1 MNYAR
6 ITLVGYSGAIF
17 NQLNFNNM
25 RTIHYKTLKGF
36 MRANDIRQFTLEDFI
51 SGKCFSKRHG
61 WMKFHLS
68 ESAANEYLRGI
79 TGVIWA
85 KVTDER
91 MYRVRHAKSMGILRR
106 LWFDGK
112 RYEYCAGQDYTGEI
126 RYIQNHI

>member
-6 ITLVGYSGAIF
+6 ITLVGCSGAIF

-36 MRANDIRQFTLEDFI
+36 MRANGIRQFTLEDFI
-51 SGKCFSKRHG
+51 SGRCFSKRHG
-61 WMKFHLS
+61 WMNFQLS
-68 ESAANEYLRGI
+68 EEAENEYVRGI

-106 LWFDGK
+106 LWFNGK
-112 RYEYCAGQDYTGEI
+112 QYEYCAGQDYTGEI
-126 RYIQNHI
+126 RFIQKHI

>member
-1 MNYAR
+1 MNDICR
-6 ITLVGYSGAIF
+6 GELCLTK
-17 NQLNFNNM
+17 LNFNNM

-36 MRANDIRQFTLEDFI
+36 MRANGIRQFTLEDFI
-51 SGKCFSKRHG
+51 SGKCFSTKHG

-91 MYRVRHAKSMGILRR
+91 ICRVRHAKSMGILRR
-106 LWFDGK
+106 LWFNGK
-112 RYEYCAGQDYTGEI
+112 HYEYCAGQDYTGEI
-126 RYIQNHI
+126 RFIQNHI

>member
-1 MNYAR
+1 
-6 ITLVGYSGAIF
+6 
-17 NQLNFNNM
+17 M

-36 MRANDIRQFTLEDFI
+36 MRANGIRQFTLEDFI
-51 SGKCFSKRHG
+51 SGQCFSSQHG
-61 WMKFHLS
+61 WFKFKLS
-68 ESAANEYLRGI
+68 EEAENEYIRGI

-106 LWFDGK
+106 LWFNGK
-112 RYEYCAGQDYTGEI
+112 RYEYCAGQDYRGEI

>member
-1 MNYAR
+1 
-6 ITLVGYSGAIF
+6 
-17 NQLNFNNM
+17 M

-36 MRANDIRQFTLEDFI
+36 MRANGIRQFTLEDFI
-51 SGKCFSKRHG
+51 SGKCFSTQHG
-61 WMKFHLS
+61 WMKFQLS
-68 ESAANEYLRGI
+68 ESAANEYIRGI

-106 LWFDGK
+106 LWFNGK

-126 RYIQNHI
+126 RFIQNHI

>member
-1 MNYAR
+1 MALN
-6 ITLVGYSGAIF
+6 GCSGASI

-25 RTIHYKTLKGF
+25 RTIQYKTLKGF
-36 MRANDIRQFTLEDFI
+36 MRANGIRQFTLEDFI
-51 SGKCFSKRHG
+51 SGRCSSSRHG
-61 WMKFHLS
+61 WVKFHLS
-68 ESAANEYLRGI
+68 ESAANEYVRGI

-91 MYRVRHAKSMGILRR
+91 MCRVRHAKSMGILRR